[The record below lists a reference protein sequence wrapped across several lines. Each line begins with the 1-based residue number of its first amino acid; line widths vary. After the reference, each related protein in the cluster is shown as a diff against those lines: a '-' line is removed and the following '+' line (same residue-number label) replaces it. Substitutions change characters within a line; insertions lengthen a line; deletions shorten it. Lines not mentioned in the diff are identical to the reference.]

1 MTNNYN
7 ALAAK
12 ISGLLIGMA
21 LFFWV
26 LPCRM
31 RLHQRRN
38 RRGPTS
44 LKSLMLQASLASVR
58 SAAAFDSLPL

>member
-21 LFFWV
+21 LFFSLGIAMSYASTSAPQQTWSDV
-26 LPCRM
+26 IKKFNVAGIVSVC
-31 RLHQRRN
+31 QVRRC
-38 RRGPTS
+38 
-44 LKSLMLQASLASVR
+44 V
-58 SAAAFDSLPL
+58 